1 MWRTR
6 LAALTLVGTLIVGC
20 TVAPGADSSASSASA
35 EVSPAGDSGGA
46 NASATDPMPLHAE
59 ADGYTLDVTADRT
72 TVAPGETVHLTATF
86 TNGTTSPIDYSGS
99 PCSAM
104 SGSTTVALP
113 VEPEGRSWTGI
124 RQEFKTYALTNGF
137 GPGGVPAL
145 DPVSIP
151 METPACDGPWESEL
165 AAGDSI
171 SSPLRWTADIVP
183 DIGALPGEAPFTIS
197 VGYDRQNGPP
207 SYPPDYT
214 GVHASWFPMYKQLT
228 VQGTFQVVGNGRPVI
243 SAGQAVDAVL
253 GDGMFARWL
262 AQSPA
267 RTWSNAN
274 LFLGSSPKAERII
287 PKGPWWDVELFR
299 EVGVP
304 RNWAIAY
311 VDPFDAHV
319 ISVNYC
325 DIPCDR

>member
-1 MWRTR
+1 MQ
-6 LAALTLVGTLIVGC
+6 AALMLVGTLIAGC
-20 TVAPGADSSASSASA
+20 TVAPGADDPASSASA
-35 EVSPAGDSGGA
+35 ATAPGGSAGA
-46 NASATDPMPLHAE
+46 NASATEPMSLHAE

-72 TVAPGETVHLTATF
+72 SLKPGETVNLAATF

-99 PCSAM
+99 PCSAI
-104 SGSTTVALP
+104 SGNTKVALP
-113 VEPEGRSWTGI
+113 AEPEGRSWTGI
-124 RQEFKTYALTNGF
+124 RQAFKTYALTNGF

-165 AAGDSI
+165 AGGDSV
-171 SSPLRWTADIVP
+171 SRPLRWTADIVP
-183 DIGALPGEAPFTIS
+183 GIGALPGKVPFTIA

-207 SYPPDYT
+207 SYPPDYQ
-214 GVHASWFPMYKQLT
+214 GIRGSWFPMYKQLT
-228 VQGTFQVVGNGRPVI
+228 LQGTFQVVGNGKPVI

-253 GDGMFARWL
+253 GDRTFSRWL
-262 AQSPA
+262 AQRPA

-311 VDPFDAHV
+311 VDPFDAHI